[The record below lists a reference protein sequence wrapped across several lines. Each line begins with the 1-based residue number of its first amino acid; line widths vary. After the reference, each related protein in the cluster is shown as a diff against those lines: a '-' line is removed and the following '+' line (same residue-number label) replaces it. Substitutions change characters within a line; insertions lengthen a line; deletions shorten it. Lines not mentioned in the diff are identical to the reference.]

1 MGKDKPF
8 PCIDD
13 ILHFKGK
20 RFKEHMAILNEIL
33 KLLAQIGMQVSTDKS
48 HFCQKSIHTFLGTI
62 NFIKNHIKQRAVI
75 CKQINRLTQKDGKFV
90 LGKKQ
95 KNAFNTV
102 KTVISEAIMLE
113 YPNPNHPFDTS

>member
-1 MGKDKPF
+1 MRIEAPKSVK
-8 PCIDD
+8 
-13 ILHFKGK
+13 
-20 RFKEHMAILNEIL
+20 
-33 KLLAQIGMQVSTDKS
+33 QV
-48 HFCQKSIHTFLGTI
+48 HTFLGTI

-95 KNAFNTV
+95 KNAFNKV